1 MGFLLD
7 KCKLKKMD
15 DEILSTCHPFTCGD
29 EDLDDF
35 FLHDA
40 MRYKAELLGK
50 TYCFVLDDDPKTI
63 VCMFTLSNDSIR
75 VDVIPNSRGRKL
87 SHDIPREKRMR
98 RYPAVLIGRLGI
110 NVDFRHQGIGS
121 ELLDFIKSW
130 FIDEENKIKPSN
142 MEKFGKFLQKAQ
154 AIITELQ
161 VSLDMEKGGEIAKNL
176 MSLYIYFNQE
186 LISVNIKHDKT
197 KLEYIEQQMSEL
209 LKAWKEASASASQT
223 PVQHTQALNI
233 EG

>member
-1 MGFLLD
+1 
-7 KCKLKKMD
+7 
-15 DEILSTCHPFTCGD
+15 
-29 EDLDDF
+29 
-35 FLHDA
+35 
-40 MRYKAELLGK
+40 
-50 TYCFVLDDDPKTI
+50 
-63 VCMFTLSNDSIR
+63 
-75 VDVIPNSRGRKL
+75 
-87 SHDIPREKRMR
+87 
-98 RYPAVLIGRLGI
+98 
-110 NVDFRHQGIGS
+110 
-121 ELLDFIKSW
+121 
-130 FIDEENKIKPSN
+130 

-186 LISVNIKHDKT
+186 LISVNINHDKT

>member
-1 MGFLLD
+1 MPINKGYAAYQNTNIKTASQGKLVVLLYEAAV
-7 KCKLKKMD
+7 KNLKN
-15 DEILSTCHPFTCGD
+15 
-29 EDLDDF
+29 
-35 FLHDA
+35 
-40 MRYKAELLGK
+40 AESL
-50 TYCFVLDDDPKTI
+50 
-63 VCMFTLSNDSIR
+63 
-75 VDVIPNSRGRKL
+75 
-87 SHDIPREKRMR
+87 
-98 RYPAVLIGRLGI
+98 
-110 NVDFRHQGIGS
+110 
-121 ELLDFIKSW
+121 
-130 FIDEENKIKPSN
+130 IDEENKIKPSN

-161 VSLDMEKGGEIAKNL
+161 VSLDIEKGGEIAKNL

-186 LISVNIKHDKT
+186 LISVNINHDKT

>member
-1 MGFLLD
+1 MPINKGYAAYQNTNIKTASQGKLVVLLYEAAV
-7 KCKLKKMD
+7 KNLKN
-15 DEILSTCHPFTCGD
+15 
-29 EDLDDF
+29 
-35 FLHDA
+35 
-40 MRYKAELLGK
+40 AESL
-50 TYCFVLDDDPKTI
+50 
-63 VCMFTLSNDSIR
+63 
-75 VDVIPNSRGRKL
+75 
-87 SHDIPREKRMR
+87 
-98 RYPAVLIGRLGI
+98 
-110 NVDFRHQGIGS
+110 
-121 ELLDFIKSW
+121 
-130 FIDEENKIKPSN
+130 IDEENKIKPAN

-186 LISVNIKHDKT
+186 LISVNINHDKT

>member
-1 MGFLLD
+1 MPINKGYAAYQNTNIKTASQGKLVVLLYEAAV
-7 KCKLKKMD
+7 KNLKN
-15 DEILSTCHPFTCGD
+15 
-29 EDLDDF
+29 
-35 FLHDA
+35 
-40 MRYKAELLGK
+40 AESL
-50 TYCFVLDDDPKTI
+50 
-63 VCMFTLSNDSIR
+63 
-75 VDVIPNSRGRKL
+75 
-87 SHDIPREKRMR
+87 
-98 RYPAVLIGRLGI
+98 
-110 NVDFRHQGIGS
+110 
-121 ELLDFIKSW
+121 
-130 FIDEENKIKPSN
+130 IDEENKIKPSN

-186 LISVNIKHDKT
+186 LISVNINHDKT

-209 LKAWKEASASASQT
+209 LKAWKEVSASASQT

>member
-1 MGFLLD
+1 MPINKGYAAYQNTNIKTASQGKLVVLLYEAAV
-7 KCKLKKMD
+7 KNLKN
-15 DEILSTCHPFTCGD
+15 
-29 EDLDDF
+29 
-35 FLHDA
+35 
-40 MRYKAELLGK
+40 AESL
-50 TYCFVLDDDPKTI
+50 
-63 VCMFTLSNDSIR
+63 
-75 VDVIPNSRGRKL
+75 
-87 SHDIPREKRMR
+87 
-98 RYPAVLIGRLGI
+98 
-110 NVDFRHQGIGS
+110 
-121 ELLDFIKSW
+121 
-130 FIDEENKIKPSN
+130 IDEENKIKPSN

-223 PVQHTQALNI
+223 LVQHTQALNI

>member
-1 MGFLLD
+1 MPINKGYAAYQNTNIKTASQGKLVVLLYEAAV
-7 KCKLKKMD
+7 KNLKN
-15 DEILSTCHPFTCGD
+15 
-29 EDLDDF
+29 
-35 FLHDA
+35 
-40 MRYKAELLGK
+40 AESL
-50 TYCFVLDDDPKTI
+50 
-63 VCMFTLSNDSIR
+63 
-75 VDVIPNSRGRKL
+75 
-87 SHDIPREKRMR
+87 
-98 RYPAVLIGRLGI
+98 
-110 NVDFRHQGIGS
+110 
-121 ELLDFIKSW
+121 
-130 FIDEENKIKPSN
+130 IDEENKIKPSN
-142 MEKFGKFLQKAQ
+142 IEKFGKFLQKAQ

>member
-1 MGFLLD
+1 MPINKGYTAYQNTNIKTASQGKLVVLLYEAAV
-7 KCKLKKMD
+7 KNLKN
-15 DEILSTCHPFTCGD
+15 
-29 EDLDDF
+29 
-35 FLHDA
+35 
-40 MRYKAELLGK
+40 AESL
-50 TYCFVLDDDPKTI
+50 
-63 VCMFTLSNDSIR
+63 
-75 VDVIPNSRGRKL
+75 
-87 SHDIPREKRMR
+87 
-98 RYPAVLIGRLGI
+98 
-110 NVDFRHQGIGS
+110 
-121 ELLDFIKSW
+121 
-130 FIDEENKIKPSN
+130 IDEENKIKPSN

-186 LISVNIKHDKT
+186 LISVNINHDKT

>member
-1 MGFLLD
+1 MPINKGYAAYQNTNIKTASQGKLVVLLYEAAV
-7 KCKLKKMD
+7 KNLKN
-15 DEILSTCHPFTCGD
+15 
-29 EDLDDF
+29 
-35 FLHDA
+35 
-40 MRYKAELLGK
+40 AESL
-50 TYCFVLDDDPKTI
+50 
-63 VCMFTLSNDSIR
+63 
-75 VDVIPNSRGRKL
+75 
-87 SHDIPREKRMR
+87 
-98 RYPAVLIGRLGI
+98 
-110 NVDFRHQGIGS
+110 
-121 ELLDFIKSW
+121 
-130 FIDEENKIKPSN
+130 IDEENKIKPSN

-161 VSLDMEKGGEIAKNL
+161 VSLDIEKGGEIAKNL

>member
-1 MGFLLD
+1 MPINKGYAAYQNTNIKTASQGKLVVLLYEAAV
-7 KCKLKKMD
+7 KNLKN
-15 DEILSTCHPFTCGD
+15 
-29 EDLDDF
+29 
-35 FLHDA
+35 
-40 MRYKAELLGK
+40 AESL
-50 TYCFVLDDDPKTI
+50 
-63 VCMFTLSNDSIR
+63 
-75 VDVIPNSRGRKL
+75 
-87 SHDIPREKRMR
+87 
-98 RYPAVLIGRLGI
+98 
-110 NVDFRHQGIGS
+110 
-121 ELLDFIKSW
+121 
-130 FIDEENKIKPSN
+130 IDEENKIKPSN

-161 VSLDMEKGGEIAKNL
+161 VSLEMEKGGEIAKNL

>member
-1 MGFLLD
+1 MPINKGYAAYQNTNIKTASQGKLVVLLYEAAV
-7 KCKLKKMD
+7 KNLKN
-15 DEILSTCHPFTCGD
+15 
-29 EDLDDF
+29 
-35 FLHDA
+35 
-40 MRYKAELLGK
+40 AESL
-50 TYCFVLDDDPKTI
+50 
-63 VCMFTLSNDSIR
+63 
-75 VDVIPNSRGRKL
+75 
-87 SHDIPREKRMR
+87 
-98 RYPAVLIGRLGI
+98 
-110 NVDFRHQGIGS
+110 
-121 ELLDFIKSW
+121 
-130 FIDEENKIKPSN
+130 IDEENKIKPSN
-142 MEKFGKFLQKAQ
+142 MEKFGKFLKKAQ

-186 LISVNIKHDKT
+186 LISVNINHDKT

>member
-1 MGFLLD
+1 MPINKGYAAYQNTNIKTASQGKLVVLLYEAAV
-7 KCKLKKMD
+7 KNLKN
-15 DEILSTCHPFTCGD
+15 
-29 EDLDDF
+29 
-35 FLHDA
+35 
-40 MRYKAELLGK
+40 AESL
-50 TYCFVLDDDPKTI
+50 
-63 VCMFTLSNDSIR
+63 
-75 VDVIPNSRGRKL
+75 
-87 SHDIPREKRMR
+87 
-98 RYPAVLIGRLGI
+98 
-110 NVDFRHQGIGS
+110 
-121 ELLDFIKSW
+121 
-130 FIDEENKIKPSN
+130 IDEENKIKPSN
-142 MEKFGKFLQKAQ
+142 MEKFGKFLQKTQ

-186 LISVNIKHDKT
+186 LISVNINHDKT

>member
-1 MGFLLD
+1 MPINKGYAAYQNTNIKTASQGKLVVLLYEAAV
-7 KCKLKKMD
+7 KNLKN
-15 DEILSTCHPFTCGD
+15 
-29 EDLDDF
+29 
-35 FLHDA
+35 
-40 MRYKAELLGK
+40 AESL
-50 TYCFVLDDDPKTI
+50 
-63 VCMFTLSNDSIR
+63 
-75 VDVIPNSRGRKL
+75 
-87 SHDIPREKRMR
+87 
-98 RYPAVLIGRLGI
+98 
-110 NVDFRHQGIGS
+110 
-121 ELLDFIKSW
+121 
-130 FIDEENKIKPSN
+130 IDEENKIKPSN
-142 MEKFGKFLQKAQ
+142 MEKFGKFIQKAQ

>member
-1 MGFLLD
+1 MPINKGYAAYQNTNIKTASQGKLVVLLYEAAV
-7 KCKLKKMD
+7 KNLKN
-15 DEILSTCHPFTCGD
+15 
-29 EDLDDF
+29 
-35 FLHDA
+35 
-40 MRYKAELLGK
+40 AESL
-50 TYCFVLDDDPKTI
+50 
-63 VCMFTLSNDSIR
+63 
-75 VDVIPNSRGRKL
+75 
-87 SHDIPREKRMR
+87 
-98 RYPAVLIGRLGI
+98 
-110 NVDFRHQGIGS
+110 
-121 ELLDFIKSW
+121 
-130 FIDEENKIKPSN
+130 IDEENKIKPSN

-186 LISVNIKHDKT
+186 LISVNINHDKT

>member
-1 MGFLLD
+1 MPINKGYAAYQNTNIKTASQGKLVVLLYEAAV
-7 KCKLKKMD
+7 KNLKN
-15 DEILSTCHPFTCGD
+15 
-29 EDLDDF
+29 
-35 FLHDA
+35 
-40 MRYKAELLGK
+40 AESL
-50 TYCFVLDDDPKTI
+50 
-63 VCMFTLSNDSIR
+63 
-75 VDVIPNSRGRKL
+75 
-87 SHDIPREKRMR
+87 
-98 RYPAVLIGRLGI
+98 
-110 NVDFRHQGIGS
+110 
-121 ELLDFIKSW
+121 
-130 FIDEENKIKPSN
+130 IDEENKIKPSN

-223 PVQHTQALNI
+223 PVQHTQALNN

>member
-1 MGFLLD
+1 MPINKGYAAYQNTNIKTASQGKLVVLLYEAAV
-7 KCKLKKMD
+7 KNLKN
-15 DEILSTCHPFTCGD
+15 
-29 EDLDDF
+29 
-35 FLHDA
+35 
-40 MRYKAELLGK
+40 AESL
-50 TYCFVLDDDPKTI
+50 
-63 VCMFTLSNDSIR
+63 
-75 VDVIPNSRGRKL
+75 
-87 SHDIPREKRMR
+87 
-98 RYPAVLIGRLGI
+98 
-110 NVDFRHQGIGS
+110 
-121 ELLDFIKSW
+121 
-130 FIDEENKIKPSN
+130 IDEENKIKPSN

-161 VSLDMEKGGEIAKNL
+161 VALDMEKGGEIAKNL

-186 LISVNIKHDKT
+186 LISVNINHDKT

>member
-1 MGFLLD
+1 MPINKGYAAYQNTNIKTASQGKLVVLLYEAAV
-7 KCKLKKMD
+7 KNLKN
-15 DEILSTCHPFTCGD
+15 
-29 EDLDDF
+29 
-35 FLHDA
+35 
-40 MRYKAELLGK
+40 AESL
-50 TYCFVLDDDPKTI
+50 
-63 VCMFTLSNDSIR
+63 
-75 VDVIPNSRGRKL
+75 
-87 SHDIPREKRMR
+87 
-98 RYPAVLIGRLGI
+98 
-110 NVDFRHQGIGS
+110 
-121 ELLDFIKSW
+121 
-130 FIDEENKIKPSN
+130 IDEENKIKPSN

-186 LISVNIKHDKT
+186 LLSVNINHDKT

>member
-1 MGFLLD
+1 MPINKGYAAYQNTNIKTASQGKLVVLLYEAAV
-7 KCKLKKMD
+7 KNLK
-15 DEILSTCHPFTCGD
+15 
-29 EDLDDF
+29 
-35 FLHDA
+35 DA
-40 MRYKAELLGK
+40 ESL
-50 TYCFVLDDDPKTI
+50 
-63 VCMFTLSNDSIR
+63 
-75 VDVIPNSRGRKL
+75 
-87 SHDIPREKRMR
+87 
-98 RYPAVLIGRLGI
+98 
-110 NVDFRHQGIGS
+110 
-121 ELLDFIKSW
+121 
-130 FIDEENKIKPSN
+130 IDEENKIKPSN

-186 LISVNIKHDKT
+186 LISVNINHDKT

>member
-1 MGFLLD
+1 MSINKGYAAYQNTNIKTASQGKLVVLLYEAAV
-7 KCKLKKMD
+7 KNLKN
-15 DEILSTCHPFTCGD
+15 
-29 EDLDDF
+29 
-35 FLHDA
+35 
-40 MRYKAELLGK
+40 AESL
-50 TYCFVLDDDPKTI
+50 
-63 VCMFTLSNDSIR
+63 
-75 VDVIPNSRGRKL
+75 
-87 SHDIPREKRMR
+87 
-98 RYPAVLIGRLGI
+98 
-110 NVDFRHQGIGS
+110 
-121 ELLDFIKSW
+121 
-130 FIDEENKIKPSN
+130 IDEENKIKPSN

-186 LISVNIKHDKT
+186 LISVNINHDKT

>member
-1 MGFLLD
+1 MPINRGYAAYQNTNIKTASQGKLVVLLYEAAV
-7 KCKLKKMD
+7 KNLKN
-15 DEILSTCHPFTCGD
+15 
-29 EDLDDF
+29 
-35 FLHDA
+35 
-40 MRYKAELLGK
+40 AESL
-50 TYCFVLDDDPKTI
+50 
-63 VCMFTLSNDSIR
+63 
-75 VDVIPNSRGRKL
+75 
-87 SHDIPREKRMR
+87 
-98 RYPAVLIGRLGI
+98 
-110 NVDFRHQGIGS
+110 
-121 ELLDFIKSW
+121 
-130 FIDEENKIKPSN
+130 IDEENKIKPSN